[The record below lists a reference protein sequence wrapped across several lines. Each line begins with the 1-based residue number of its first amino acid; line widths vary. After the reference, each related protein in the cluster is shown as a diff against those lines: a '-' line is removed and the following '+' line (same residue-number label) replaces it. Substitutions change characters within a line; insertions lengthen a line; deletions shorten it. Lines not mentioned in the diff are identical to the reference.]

1 METPACQITAH
12 PGWRPT
18 EHGIELFDVSAV
30 TVSRYRYR
38 GNQIPNPW
46 TATTTSTAAY
56 PTPRTCGEPDAQEWA
71 RPVRRAGR
79 GNGPAERLAPRLA
92 PTQHL
97 MGEPGEAPVS

>member
-38 GNQIPNPW
+38 YRGNQIPNPW
-46 TATTTSTAAY
+46 TATTTSTAA
-56 PTPRTCGEPDAQEWA
+56 
-71 RPVRRAGR
+71 
-79 GNGPAERLAPRLA
+79 
-92 PTQHL
+92 
-97 MGEPGEAPVS
+97 